1 MFEDLP
7 FFALLILTILPITIA
22 VILLI
27 RIINLAKDV
36 MYGIKQRDTSTIQDF
51 GLLLIF
57 LTIFAVIVTT
67 VSYLLGDQPD
77 SFSLFEYLVEDMLPV
92 TWMVIIL
99 YGILVNLNTLV
110 RRA

>member
-27 RIINLAKDV
+27 RILNLVKDV

-51 GLLLIF
+51 GLLMVYLVIF
-57 LTIFAVIVTT
+57 TVIVTT
-67 VSYLLGDQPD
+67 VSYLLGEQPD
-77 SFSLFEYLVEDMLPV
+77 SFSLFEFLVEDMLPV
-92 TWMVIIL
+92 TWTAILL

-110 RRA
+110 RRG